1 MRQEDFPHS
10 FWAFFKKD
18 YFKVWQTEKVSQISN
33 QLLQSVWKSYYKSIT
48 GITKWDKIYYKLWQV
63 LQSVTITKLL
73 FYFVWRTC
81 KYIRL
86 LMFSLSKYFTLNNLF
101 RFTSKRIFSHE
112 LICLMV
118 LKSKISLI
126 VHKKNFFRLLF

>member
-1 MRQEDFPHS
+1 M
-10 FWAFFKKD
+10 KK
-18 YFKVWQTEKVSQISN
+18 
-33 QLLQSVWKSYYKSIT
+33 LLQKYYRYYKVRQNLLQTLT
-48 GITKWDKIYYKLWQV
+48 GITKCDNYKIA
-63 LQSVTITKLL
+63 IL
-73 FYFVWRTC
+73 FCMTC

-126 VHKKNFFRLLF
+126 VHKKNFSGFYSNLPDCTFKTMKCYSCFARHLKFHVPFHIACASLNTCF